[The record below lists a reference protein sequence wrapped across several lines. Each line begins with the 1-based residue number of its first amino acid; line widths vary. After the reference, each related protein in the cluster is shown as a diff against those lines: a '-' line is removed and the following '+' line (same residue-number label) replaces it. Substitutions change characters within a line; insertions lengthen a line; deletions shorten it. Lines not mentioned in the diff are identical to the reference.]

1 MTKKQYFVNV
11 LLAYNL
17 SKEFTY
23 KIDEQVEIGTIVRV
37 PFRSKTYVGIV
48 TEHLKKL
55 HFEKS
60 RVKEI
65 DLVSDKFLFK
75 SKHLKFLDWVSKYN
89 LIDRGNI
96 LKMMLPN
103 SEVFFKESKK
113 KYEANDNLNI
123 RSVNL
128 NKEQLKASNYI
139 SEQLKEKKYQTIV
152 IDGVPGSGK
161 TEVYFRVIEENLRLN
176 TQTLI
181 LFPEVSLTSEFVKR
195 VKNHFGLDP
204 DVWHS
209 RISASQ
215 KKISL
220 DRIIKGQAKIIVG
233 ARSALFLPF
242 KKLGLIIIDEEHDGS
257 YKQEEKGIYQARD
270 MSVVRASIE
279 KIPLLLVSATP
290 SLETSYNIL
299 KKKYDKVSLTHK
311 YQHIPFP
318 KVEIV
323 DMKKEKLKKDEW
335 ISKTLRVQI
344 EKNLSENKQV
354 LLFINKRGYAPVI
367 VCKACGHKI
376 TCKNCSSYLVEH
388 LHSRNLLC
396 HHCGF
401 KLNSFKLECSEC
413 KNEDANFIDYGVG
426 IEKVF
431 TEVSRLFPR
440 ARTCMFSSDHVKSG
454 DDITKKVNQI
464 LNHEYDIIIGTQLIT
479 KGYHFPLL
487 TCVGIIDADMTLR
500 GGDMR
505 AAEKTYQLLYQV
517 AGRAGREDA
526 NGTVYIQSYYPNNE
540 TILSLKEMDRNKFY
554 KKELNYRKI
563 SQLPPIGKMAAIILS
578 GHKKNEV
585 DQICMQLL
593 KSTPNIPDI
602 EIYGPAPAPL
612 SRLKGNFR
620 QRFLVHDRK
629 SRNIQKFITN
639 WIKEYPQN
647 SKVNITVDIDPY
659 NFI

>member
-1 MTKKQYFVNV
+1 MTKKQFFVNV

-23 KIDEQVEIGTIVRV
+23 KVREKVEIGAIVKV
-37 PFRSKTYVGIV
+37 PFRSKSYIGIV
-48 TEHLKKL
+48 IEHIKKPN
-55 HFEKS
+55 FINFKI
-60 RVKEI
+60 KEI
-65 DLVSDKFLFK
+65 ESVSNKLLFTK
-75 SKHLKFLDWVSKYN
+75 KNLKFLEWVSKYN
-89 LIDRGNI
+89 LIERGNI

-103 SEVFFKESKK
+103 HEIFFKDTKSKF
-113 KYEANDNLNI
+113 EVNDDLHI
-123 RSVNL
+123 KLVKL
-128 NKEQLKASNYI
+128 NKEQLNASQYI
-139 SEQLKEKKYQTIV
+139 SEKLKEKRYQTIV

-161 TEVYFRVIEENLRLN
+161 TEVYFKVIEDNLKLN
-176 TQTLI
+176 NQVLI

-195 VKNHFGLDP
+195 IKNHFGIDP

-209 RISASQ
+209 KIKLSQ
-215 KKISL
+215 KKSSL
-220 DRIIKGQAKIIVG
+220 ERIIKNQAKIIVG
-233 ARSALFLPF
+233 ARSSLFLPF

-270 MSVVRASIE
+270 MAVVRASIE

-290 SLETSYNIL
+290 SLETSYNIS
-299 KKKYDKVSLTHK
+299 KKKYDKVTLSHK
-311 YQHIPFP
+311 YQYVPFP
-318 KVEIV
+318 KVEII

-335 ISKTLRVQI
+335 ISKILRHQI
-344 EKNLSENKQV
+344 EKNLEQNKQA

-367 VCKACGHKI
+367 VCKTCGHKI

-388 LHSRNLLC
+388 LRSKNLLC

-401 KLNSFKLECSEC
+401 KLNSFKLECPEC
-413 KNEDANFIDYGVG
+413 KNENSNLIDYGVG
-426 IEKVF
+426 IEKVYAE
-431 TEVSRLFPR
+431 TSRLFPK
-440 ARTCMFSSDHVKSG
+440 AKICMFSSDHIKSIE
-454 DDITKKVNQI
+454 DVSKKVNQI

-526 NGTVYIQSYYPNNE
+526 NGKVFIQSYYPDNE

-554 KKELNYRKI
+554 QTEIKYRKI

-578 GHKKNEV
+578 GQQKSDV
-585 DQICMQLL
+585 DQTCIQLL
-593 KSTPNIPDI
+593 RHAPNIQDI

-620 QRFLVHDRK
+620 QRFLIHDKK
-629 SRNIQKFITN
+629 SRNIQKFINN
-639 WIKEYPQN
+639 WITKYPQN
-647 SKVNITVDIDPY
+647 SKVNIAIDIDPY

>member
-23 KIDEQVEIGTIVRV
+23 KIDKYVEIGSIVRV
-37 PFRSKTYVGIV
+37 PFRSKKYIGIV
-48 TEHLKKL
+48 TEHLKKPN
-55 HFEKS
+55 FQKS
-60 RVKEI
+60 KIKEV
-65 DLVSDKFLFK
+65 DSVSNKFLFK
-75 SKHLKFLDWVSKYN
+75 SRHLKFLDWVAKYN

-103 SEVFFKESKK
+103 SDIFFKELKK
-113 KYEANDNLNI
+113 KYEINDEMNIRLINLN
-123 RSVNL
+123 N
-128 NKEQLKASNYI
+128 EQLKASNYI
-139 SEQLKEKKYQTIV
+139 STKMKEKKYQTVV

-176 TQTLI
+176 TQVLI

-209 RISASQ
+209 KISPSQ

-220 DRIIKGQAKIIVG
+220 DRIINGKAKIIVG

-242 KKLGLIIIDEEHDGS
+242 KKLGLMIIDEEHDGS

-270 MSVVRASIE
+270 MAVVRASIE

-311 YQHIPFP
+311 YQQIPFP
-318 KVEIV
+318 RVEIV

-344 EKNLSENKQV
+344 EKNIIEKKQV

-367 VCKACGHKI
+367 ICKACGHKI

-388 LHSRNLLC
+388 LHSKNLLC

-413 KNEDANFIDYGVG
+413 KNVDANFIDYGVG

-431 TEVSRLFPR
+431 TEVSRLFPT

-454 DDITKKVNQI
+454 GDITKKVNQI

-526 NGTVYIQSYYPNNE
+526 NGIVYIQSYYPKNE

-554 KKELNYRKI
+554 KNELNYRKI
-563 SQLPPIGKMAAIILS
+563 SQLPPVGKMAAIILS

-585 DQICMQLL
+585 DQSCLQLL
-593 KSTPNIPDI
+593 KCAPNISDI

-620 QRFLVHDRK
+620 QRFLIHDKK

-639 WIKEYPQN
+639 WIVKYPQN

>member
-23 KIDEQVEIGTIVRV
+23 KIDQYLEIGSIVKV
-37 PFRSKTYVGIV
+37 PFRAKSYVGVV
-48 TEHLKKL
+48 TAHLKNPSL
-55 HFEKS
+55 EKS
-60 RVKEI
+60 KVKKI
-65 DLVSDKFLFK
+65 ISISDKFLFK
-75 SKHLKFLDWVSKYN
+75 AKHFKFLEWVSNYN
-89 LIDRGNI
+89 LIEKGNI

-103 SEVFFKESKK
+103 NEVFFKDLSK
-113 KYEANDNLNI
+113 KYEKNDELKI
-123 RSVNL
+123 RSVKL
-128 NKEQLKASNYI
+128 NKEQQSAVSYI
-139 SEQLKEKKYQTIV
+139 SDKLKEKKYHTIV

-161 TEVYFRVIEENLRLN
+161 TEVYFRAIEENLSLN
-176 TQTLI
+176 FQVLI
-181 LFPEVSLTSEFVKR
+181 LFPEVALTSEFVKR
-195 VKNHFGLDP
+195 IKNHFGIDP

-209 RISASQ
+209 KISPSQ
-215 KKISL
+215 KKDSL
-220 DRIIKGQAKIIVG
+220 ERIMSGKAKIIVG

-242 KKLGLIIIDEEHDGS
+242 DKLGLIIIDEEHDGS

-270 MSVVRASIE
+270 MAVVRASIE
-279 KIPLLLVSATP
+279 KISLLLVSATP
-290 SLETSYNIL
+290 SLETSYNVL
-299 KKKYDKVSLTHK
+299 QKKYDKVSLNYK

-323 DMKKEKLKKDEW
+323 DMKKEKLKKDDW
-335 ISKTLRVQI
+335 ISKTLKIQI
-344 EKNLSENKQV
+344 EKNLYKNKQT

-367 VCKACGHKI
+367 ICKACGNKI

-388 LHSRNLLC
+388 LRSKNLLC
-396 HHCGF
+396 HHCGY
-401 KLNSFKLECSEC
+401 KLDTFKLECPSC
-413 KNEDANFIDYGVG
+413 KNEDTNFIDYGVG

-431 TEVSRLFPR
+431 TEVSRLFPT
-440 ARTCMFSSDHVKSG
+440 ARICMFSSDHVKS
-454 DDITKKVNQI
+454 DDITKKVDQI
-464 LNHEYDIIIGTQLIT
+464 VNHEFDIIIGTQLIT

-526 NGTVYIQSYYPNNE
+526 DGSVFIQSYYPENE
-540 TILSLKEMDRNKFY
+540 TIISLKEMNRNKFY
-554 KKELNYRKI
+554 QTELNYRKM
-563 SQLPPIGKMAAIILS
+563 SQLPPIGKMAAVILS

-585 DQICMQLL
+585 DQTCLNLL
-593 KSTPNIPDI
+593 KYAPDIPEI

-620 QRFLVHDRK
+620 QRFLIHDK
-629 SRNIQKFITN
+629 KARNIQKFITN
-639 WIKEYPQN
+639 WIGKYPQN

>member
-1 MTKKQYFVNV
+1 MTKKQFFVNV

-23 KIDEQVEIGTIVRV
+23 KIDEHVEIGTIVKA
-37 PFRSKTYVGIV
+37 PFRAKTYVGII
-48 TEHLKKL
+48 TEYVKNPNLSNFKI
-55 HFEKS
+55 
-60 RVKEI
+60 KEI
-65 DLVSDKFLFK
+65 ELISNKYFFESMD
-75 SKHLKFLDWVSKYN
+75 LKFLDWVSSYN
-89 LIDRGNI
+89 LIERGNI
-96 LKMMLPN
+96 LRMMLPN
-103 SEVFFKESKK
+103 HEVFFKDSKK
-113 KYEANDNLNI
+113 KYEVRNDLDIKSVQLN
-123 RSVNL
+123 S
-128 NKEQLKASNYI
+128 EQLKASNYI
-139 SEQLKEKKYQTIV
+139 SEKLKEKKYQTIV

-161 TEVYFRVIEENLRLN
+161 TEVYFRIIEENLRLN
-176 TQTLI
+176 SQVLI
-181 LFPEVSLTSEFVKR
+181 LFPEVSLTVEFVKR
-195 VKNHFGLDP
+195 IKNHFGIDP
-204 DVWHS
+204 DIWHS
-209 RISASQ
+209 KIKLSQ
-215 KKISL
+215 KKNSL
-220 DRIIKGQAKIIVG
+220 DRIIKGEAKIIMG
-233 ARSALFLPF
+233 ARSSLFLPF

-270 MSVVRASIE
+270 MAVVRASIK

-290 SLETSYNIL
+290 SLETSYNIS
-299 KKKYDKVSLTHK
+299 KKKYDKVTLTHK

-335 ISKTLRVQI
+335 ISIILRNQI
-344 EKNLSENKQV
+344 EKNLKKNKQV

-367 VCKACGHKI
+367 VCKTCGHKI

-388 LHSRNLLC
+388 LRSKNLLC

-401 KLNSFKLECSEC
+401 KLNSFKLECPEC
-413 KNEDANFIDYGVG
+413 KNENSNFIDYGVG

-431 TEVSRLFPR
+431 TEVSKLFPK
-440 ARTCMFSSDHVKSG
+440 ARICMFSSDHVKSEE
-454 DDITKKVNQI
+454 DISKKVNQI

-526 NGTVYIQSYYPNNE
+526 NGIVFIQSYYPKNE

-554 KKELNYRKI
+554 QTEIKYRKM

-578 GHKKNEV
+578 GQQKNDV
-585 DQICMQLL
+585 DQSCMQLL
-593 KSTPNIPDI
+593 QHAPNIPDI

-620 QRFLVHDRK
+620 QRFLIHDKK
-629 SRNIQKFITN
+629 SRNIQKFINN
-639 WIKEYPQN
+639 WIAKYPQN